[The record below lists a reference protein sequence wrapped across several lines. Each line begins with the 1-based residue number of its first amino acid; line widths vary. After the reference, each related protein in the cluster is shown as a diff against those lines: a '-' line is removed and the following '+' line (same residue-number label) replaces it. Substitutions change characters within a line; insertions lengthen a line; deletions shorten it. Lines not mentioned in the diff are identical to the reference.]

1 MYVSELRLVL
11 LWFECFS
18 SPQRRLPTAV
28 VNINKCFNMRQKV
41 AEADWSCEGFSLCQA
56 SSAGRTKGVLESWK
70 GGAGAGETPTPLFF
84 LNKVRL

>member
-1 MYVSELRLVL
+1 MYVSELCLVL
-11 LWFECFS
+11 VWFECFS
-18 SPQRRLPTAV
+18 SPECRLPTAV

-70 GGAGAGETPTPLFF
+70 GGAGAGKTPTPLIF
-84 LNKVRL
+84 LNEVRL